1 MRSII
6 KRLEAL
12 EKQNANKQIPT
23 YAEFVQ
29 EWGEYDELTKALYI
43 AEAEMPGLSGKRD
56 RYTETI
62 CRYLERMGVVT
73 EHYSLEECVKEM
85 EREHSPN

>member
-12 EKQNANKQIPT
+12 EKQNVTKQIPT

-29 EWGEYDELTKALYI
+29 EWGKYDELTKALYI
-43 AEAEMPGLSGKRD
+43 AEAEMPGLLGQRN
-56 RYTETI
+56 RYMETV
-62 CRYLERMGVVT
+62 CRYLEKMGVVT
-73 EHYSLEECVKEM
+73 EHYSLDEFVREL
-85 EREHSPN
+85 EREHNPN